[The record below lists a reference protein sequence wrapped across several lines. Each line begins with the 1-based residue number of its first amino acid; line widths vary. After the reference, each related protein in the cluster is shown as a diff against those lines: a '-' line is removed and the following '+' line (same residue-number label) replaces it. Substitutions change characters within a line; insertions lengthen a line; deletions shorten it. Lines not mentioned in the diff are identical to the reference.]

1 MEKEGY
7 SMADTR
13 GCSVGA
19 AGLAFLTGGLL
30 GAVAALLLAPQS
42 GRQSQEQLRGY
53 ARRAEEGV
61 HELVDKA
68 GEVVDQAMDKGREF
82 IEDKQAVL
90 TAAVEAGRAAM
101 HRERERLSRDKDACQ

>member
-1 MEKEGY
+1 MEKEERA
-7 SMADTR
+7 MADNG
-13 GCSVGA
+13 GCSLGA
-19 AGLAFLTGGLL
+19 VGLAFVTGGLL

-61 HELVDKA
+61 HELADKA

-82 IEDKQAVL
+82 IKDKQAVL
-90 TAAVEAGRAAM
+90 IEAVEAGRTAM
-101 HRERERLSRDKDACQ
+101 HRERARLSKETKL